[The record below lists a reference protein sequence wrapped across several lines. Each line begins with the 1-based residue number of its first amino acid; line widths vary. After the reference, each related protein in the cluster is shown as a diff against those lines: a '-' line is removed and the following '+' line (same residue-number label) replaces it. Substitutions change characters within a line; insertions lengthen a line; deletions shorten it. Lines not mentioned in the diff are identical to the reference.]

1 MGEGCSVIP
10 VERPTTPE
18 KDMAK
23 VFIPKERSV
32 VETRVAATPETVK
45 RLCREGLEVWV
56 ESGAGARAFF
66 SDQLY
71 EQAGAQIASDPDRLW
86 SEADVVLKVGPLNEE
101 IPGTGDSEAKALK
114 PGAIAIGLLNP
125 FQHTET
131 ASELAAGNV
140 TSFAME
146 LIPRITRAQPMDALS
161 SQANIAGYK
170 AVLLAAH
177 KFGRYFPLLMTA
189 AGTIPPARVVIMGAG
204 VAGLQAIA
212 TAKRLGAVVEVS
224 DIRPVVKEQVESL
237 GGRFIELPLQ
247 ESGEGSGGYAKE
259 MGEDFLTRQREIL
272 TEHVSA
278 ANIVITT
285 AQVPGKKAPLLLTT
299 DMVDHMPPGSIV
311 VDLAAEQGGNC
322 ELTRAGEEIDHNG
335 VLILGPLTLATSMSI
350 DASTVY
356 ARNVL
361 ALLLLMVEEGNLK
374 VDLEDEVIAGSLLTH
389 DGQIV
394 HKPTAEKLQEVVQ

>member
-1 MGEGCSVIP
+1 LGEGCSVIP

-114 PGAIAIGLLNP
+114 PGAITIGLLNP

-140 TSFAME
+140 TSFSME

-204 VAGLQAIA
+204 VAGLQAVA

-224 DIRPVVKEQVESL
+224 DIRPVAKEQVESL
-237 GGRFIELPLQ
+237 GGIFIELPAP
-247 ESGEGSGGYAKE
+247 EDAEAEGGYAREQTAEEQAAQAGWK
-259 MGEDFLTRQREIL
+259 DPSRDNIRRLVTRLDQ
-272 TEHVSA
+272 S
-278 ANIVITT
+278 
-285 AQVPGKKAPLLLTT
+285 
-299 DMVDHMPPGSIV
+299 
-311 VDLAAEQGGNC
+311 
-322 ELTRAGEEIDHNG
+322 
-335 VLILGPLTLATSMSI
+335 
-350 DASTVY
+350 
-356 ARNVL
+356 
-361 ALLLLMVEEGNLK
+361 
-374 VDLEDEVIAGSLLTH
+374 LEDPS
-389 DGQIV
+389 
-394 HKPTAEKLQEVVQ
+394 

>member
-1 MGEGCSVIP
+1 MGEGCSVIS

-45 RLCREGLEVWV
+45 RLCGEGLELWV

-66 SDQLY
+66 ADGRY
-71 EQAGAQIASDPDRLW
+71 EEAGARIAADPDRLW

-101 IPGTGDSEAKALK
+101 IPGTGGSEAKALK
-114 PGAIAIGLLNP
+114 PGAITIGLLNP

-131 ASELAAGNV
+131 VKELAGGNV

-161 SQANIAGYK
+161 SQANLAGYK
-170 AVLLAAH
+170 SVLLAAH

-285 AQVPGKKAPLLLTT
+285 AQVPGKRAPLLLTT
-299 DMVDHMPPGSIV
+299 DMVNHMHPGSIV

-335 VLILGPLTLATSMSI
+335 VLILGPLNLATSMSI

-361 ALLLLMVEEGNLK
+361 ALLLLMVEEGDLK
-374 VDLEDEVIAGSLLTH
+374 VDLEDEIIAGSLLTH
-389 DGQIV
+389 DGKIV
-394 HKPTAEKLQEVVQ
+394 HEPTAEKLQEIVQ

>member
-1 MGEGCSVIP
+1 
-10 VERPTTPE
+10 
-18 KDMAK
+18 MAK